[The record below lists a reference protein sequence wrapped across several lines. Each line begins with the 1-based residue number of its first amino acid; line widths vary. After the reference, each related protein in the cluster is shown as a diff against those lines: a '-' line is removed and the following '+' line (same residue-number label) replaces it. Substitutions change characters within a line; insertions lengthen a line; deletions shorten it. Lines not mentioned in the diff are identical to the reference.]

1 MRRKSDK
8 SKQKEGYGTG
18 HGADYKP
25 YIRTAEFNSSGTCA
39 NPVDWKT
46 GRTVQLLSQGEK
58 YFWYLMRWNDHVTDI
73 REQFPLPV
81 EDTMQIAEQYGIQH
95 PRKGSELA
103 IMTSDFL
110 VDFDD
115 NTQGVFSIKASKK
128 DVEMLERTIEKLFIE
143 KKYWESQG
151 IPFHLV
157 YKEDL
162 NITYAE
168 NIRAAVQYYVLSD
181 VHDSV
186 SMAKY
191 MVANKMLI
199 MDKEMQTRQINF
211 KELAEEFKELIE
223 FKDRK
228 MIGE

>member
-25 YIRTAEFNSSGTCA
+25 YIRIAEFNSSGTCA

-58 YFWYLMRWNDHVTDI
+58 YFWYLMRWNDHVVDI

-81 EDTMQIAEQYGIQH
+81 EETMKIAEMYGIQH
-95 PRKGSELA
+95 PRKGSQSV

-110 VDFDD
+110 IDFDN
-115 NTQGVFSIKASKK
+115 NTQGVFSIKTSKDEIEK
-128 DVEMLERTIEKLFIE
+128 SERMTEKLFIE
-143 KKYWESQG
+143 KKYWESKE

-168 NIRAAVQYYVLSD
+168 NIRAAVQYYALFD
-181 VHDSV
+181 VHDSI

-191 MVANKMLI
+191 MVANKMI
-199 MDKEMQTRQINF
+199 VMDKGMQSKRINF
-211 KELAEEFKELIE
+211 KELADEFKELIE

-228 MIGE
+228 KIGE

>member
-115 NTQGVFSIKASKK
+115 NTQGVFSIKASK
-128 DVEMLERTIEKLFIE
+128 
-143 KKYWESQG
+143 
-151 IPFHLV
+151 
-157 YKEDL
+157 
-162 NITYAE
+162 AE

-199 MDKEMQTRQINF
+199 MDKEMQTKQINF

-228 MIGE
+228 KIGE

>member
-25 YIRTAEFNSSGTCA
+25 YIRTAEFNSLGTCA

-58 YFWYLMRWNDHVTDI
+58 YFWYMMRWNDEVTDI

-81 EDTMQIAEQYGIQH
+81 EETTKIADEYGIRH
-95 PRKGSELA
+95 PRKGSEW
-103 IMTSDFL
+103 IVMTSDFL
-110 VDFDD
+110 VDFE
-115 NTQGVFSIKASKK
+115 NGAQTVFSIKASKQEIEK
-128 DVEMLERTIEKLFIE
+128 KERTVEKLFIE
-143 KKYWESQG
+143 KKYWESKNVPYQ
-151 IPFHLV
+151 LV

-168 NIRAAVQYYVLSD
+168 NIRLAVQYYQLSS
-181 VHDSV
+181 VHDKV
-186 SMAKY
+186 SMIKY
-191 MVANKMLI
+191 LIANKILVIDLQMQ
-199 MDKEMQTRQINF
+199 DKPIDF
-211 KELAEEFKELIE
+211 KELADEFKELIGFE
-223 FKDRK
+223 DRR